1 MVKSSKWYYGKIS
14 DIADIIQE
22 IQNDSK
28 EITLNRIISDLE
40 VQESTKIRD

>member
-1 MVKSSKWYYGKIS
+1 MVKSSEWYYDKIA
-14 DIADIIQE
+14 DIANIIQE

-28 EITLNRIISDLE
+28 DVTLNRIISDLE